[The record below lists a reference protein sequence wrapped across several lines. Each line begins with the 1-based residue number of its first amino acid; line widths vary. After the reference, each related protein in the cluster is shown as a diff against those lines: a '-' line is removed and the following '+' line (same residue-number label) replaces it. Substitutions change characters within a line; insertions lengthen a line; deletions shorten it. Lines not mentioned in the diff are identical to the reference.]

1 MFSAVLKGGK
11 VIGSAAVVNNDA
23 EAKIIKFNM
32 RMMATP
38 LLLL

>member
-1 MFSAVLKGGK
+1 MVSAVLNGCN
-11 VIGSAAVVNNDA
+11 VLGSAATVNNDA
-23 EAKIIKFNM
+23 EAKIIKLNM

>member
-1 MFSAVLKGGK
+1 MVSAVLNGCN
-11 VIGSAAVVNNDA
+11 VLGSAAVVNNDA
-23 EAKIIKFNM
+23 EAKIIKLNM

>member
-1 MFSAVLKGGK
+1 MVSAVLNGCN
-11 VIGSAAVVNNDA
+11 VLGSAAAVNNDA
-23 EAKIIKFNM
+23 EAKIIKLNM